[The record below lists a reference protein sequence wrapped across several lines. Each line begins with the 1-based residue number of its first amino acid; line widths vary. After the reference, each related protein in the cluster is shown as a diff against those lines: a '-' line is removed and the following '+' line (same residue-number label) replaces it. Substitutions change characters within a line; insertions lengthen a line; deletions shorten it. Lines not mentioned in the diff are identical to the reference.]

1 MKDWT
6 CAACGCS
13 LAPRERVGRRDTCPG
28 CGAELHSCR
37 QCAFRDPSAYNE
49 CGEPQA
55 ERVLDKDRSN
65 FCEYFT
71 PRSVASAAAEGKR
84 GGSGGGPRDSRD
96 ARADLEAL
104 FRKK

>member
-1 MKDWT
+1 
-6 CAACGCS
+6 
-13 LAPRERVGRRDTCPG
+13 
-28 CGAELHSCR
+28 
-37 QCAFRDPSAYNE
+37 
-49 CGEPQA
+49 
-55 ERVLDKDRSN
+55 VLDKDRSN

-71 PRSVASAAAEGKR
+71 PRSVASAAAEGTR